1 MTLPNQVQIRIL
13 ASGIYPAPQF
23 PPDIA
28 RALEEEV
35 KRHGFAQVLAVAEEA
50 K

>member
-28 RALEEEV
+28 RALDVGDIPTEAFGP
-35 KRHGFAQVLAVAEEA
+35 RVLR
-50 K
+50 